1 MNASP
6 SSPAA
11 EPRPSMNPPS
21 RHPRRRMAWPL
32 FRAWRPADRS
42 SPTEPRRQPVHALAR
57 PRRMKRGARRVL
69 LWSLALYALAT
80 VAMNV
85 FMDRWCPISWE
96 ALYRLKWARLR
107 EVAAAAV
114 DRPLVVALGSSRLDG
129 ALQAGRLDGLPGPDG
144 RSLAAYNFGI
154 PAAGP
159 MHEYEYLRDMLDE
172 GIRPRL
178 LLVEFLP
185 PMLIQPHRHLISEEE
200 WVKPEWMSVHQ
211 FRRLAPYL
219 ARPGRKAS
227 EGLLARLAPWHVH
240 RLSLTNQL
248 TAWLHPDSEYEPV
261 PYPHDPWGCR
271 CPQTLTSGQRAFRI
285 AVAREYSLSLSH
297 FRLGEGPA
305 RAMRDL
311 LACCRRENIP
321 IVLILTPESSEF
333 RSWYS
338 PACRTATT
346 KLLDELRKEYG
357 VEVIDATY
365 WLDDDDF
372 FDGHHL
378 DVSGATKFTTRL
390 LVEVQRLLK

>member
-1 MNASP
+1 MNLSLSSP
-6 SSPAA
+6 SAKQ
-11 EPRPSMNPPS
+11 
-21 RHPRRRMAWPL
+21 
-32 FRAWRPADRS
+32 RPAPSASAQNLFQKWRATP
-42 SPTEPRRQPVHALAR
+42 SPIPHLPRQPIYALAR
-57 PRRMKRGARRVL
+57 PRRMKGCARGVL
-69 LWSLALYALAT
+69 LWSLGFYVLAAL
-80 VAMNV
+80 AMNV
-85 FMDRWCPISWE
+85 FMDRWCPVSWE

-107 EVAAAAV
+107 EVAAEAA

-129 ALQAGRLDGLPGPDG
+129 AFQAGRLDGQPGPDG
-144 RSLAAYNFGI
+144 RPRAAYNFGI

-159 MHEYEYLRDMLDE
+159 MHEYEYLRDMLDK

-178 LLVEFLP
+178 LIVEFLP
-185 PMLIQPHRHLISEEE
+185 PMLVQPHSHLISEEQ
-200 WVKPEWMSVHQ
+200 WIKPEWMSVHQ

-227 EGLLARLAPWHVH
+227 EWLLARLAPWYIH
-240 RLSLTNQL
+240 RSSLTNWL
-248 TAWLHPDSEYEPV
+248 TEQLHPELAEEPV

-271 CPQTLTSGQRAFRI
+271 CPQTLTPQQRAFRM

-311 LACCRRENIP
+311 LACCRREDIP
-321 IVLILTPESSEF
+321 VVLILTPESSEF

-338 PACRTATT
+338 PACRTATRQ
-346 KLLDELRKEYG
+346 LLDELRTEYG
-357 VEVIDATY
+357 VEVIDATC

-372 FDGHHL
+372 FDGHHH

-390 LVEVQRLLK
+390 LAEVQRMVK